1 MPCRTRSGKAA
12 TQDNDAGSGSGDD
25 TDDYRHVAP
34 WSERELLRYAGIV
47 GVDPLNYSLAQLYDM
62 VEAKRE
68 FNWQIVHKQ
77 TLDIINS
84 FRSSERRLKSLGYP
98 YCNITQKPL
107 RDATEAENEE
117 WLIGLASAYNMTI
130 TKGDN
135 NG

>member
-1 MPCRTRSGKAA
+1 
-12 TQDNDAGSGSGDD
+12 
-25 TDDYRHVAP
+25 
-34 WSERELLRYAGIV
+34 
-47 GVDPLNYSLAQLYDM
+47 M

-68 FNWQIVHKQ
+68 FSWQIVHRQ

-84 FRSSERRLKSLGYP
+84 FRGSGNQLRSLGYP
-98 YCNITQKPL
+98 YCTPKPD

>member
-1 MPCRTRSGKAA
+1 
-12 TQDNDAGSGSGDD
+12 
-25 TDDYRHVAP
+25 
-34 WSERELLRYAGIV
+34 
-47 GVDPLNYSLAQLYDM
+47 M

-98 YCNITQKPL
+98 YCNITQKPH

-117 WLIGLASAYNMTI
+117 WLKGLASAYNMTI